1 LKSSFSDFDDTVWNF
16 FSLFGATK
24 NACTHTDRQTDRGEV
39 KSLSPLIINT
49 KWSVLN
55 ASKHEKKKRNR
66 ETDCQESYTQLSNTT
81 DFIASNIRM
90 TMGIFSAFKTVPC

>member
-1 LKSSFSDFDDTVWNF
+1 ML
-16 FSLFGATK
+16 
-24 NACTHTDRQTDRGEV
+24 Q
-39 KSLSPLIINT
+39 NT
-49 KWSVLN
+49 K
-55 ASKHEKKKRNR
+55 KDDRERER